1 MKTTILPKLTPF
13 SRVSAITLAA
23 LAFLPSQSLHATDY
37 FWSGATGTYNNPAAW
52 GGIVPGVADKAIN
65 DNGAGNA
72 VEINIG
78 DPDWIVNGIMAGRST
93 GNGAFV
99 QNGQALYLTNATGRG
114 AVRLGVAPG
123 LSGSY
128 TINGGNLNYT
138 GEFNVGELG
147 SASLTVN
154 GGTISGSGNLAITIG
169 NSLESVSAT
178 MAGTNKGDFTWF
190 EQGFH
195 QADVTRGIP
204 PAGSQL
210 VSESLPDHV
219 FTMPATYAAPN
230 AVQVFNGIN
239 NASINFN
246 SPTVASTLSFL
257 GSAGMGDTTVNY
269 TIHFSDTTTEAGTI
283 NIRDWFTN
291 DGTVAHRA
299 GGRITANGLNL
310 AIINDGPNKPYLL
323 TFDVAVVNATKP
335 ITKVD
340 LSYVSGG
347 VASVLAVSASTGGG
361 FTPVAFTGYNQDIVV
376 ENGAQIYIASNVTN
390 VLNQVAG
397 SINVTGEVFIGNR
410 GAGVYNLSGGTNN
423 FANWFVLGRSGGHG
437 RMTMTGGQIDK
448 TGGGNFVLGTAHQNY
463 SGGTP
468 SGVLTQS
475 GGVINSSGEF
485 MIPENSPASGE
496 YHLSGTGVLNVNNWM
511 QVGRSG
517 GTGFMTMSGGT
528 VNKTGGGNFI
538 VGDNATGTL
547 NQSGGTITV
556 NNEGWVGQGGS
567 GNGTYNLSGGS
578 ISVGNWIAIGR
589 GGGVGVVNLTNGTI
603 NKVNN
608 GNLAI
613 GSGGGTLG
621 TLNQYGGAV
630 SNTVNAGS
638 ITYLGEAS
646 GNGTWNLHGGTA
658 YLGLLQ
664 FCQGGNGSGTL
675 YLNGGLLNV
684 REINCG
690 VAGANGAFFF
700 NGGTLQANADN
711 LNFFSGLGST
721 FVDAGGAVI
730 DSQGYNVTMAQTI
743 SDFGG
748 GGLTKLGMGTLTLTG
763 FNNYSGATLVNAG
776 TLAVTTDSAASG
788 TGGYTVATGAK
799 LAVKV
804 QYDEAQLHTASATFA
819 ASATTLEVDLGNF
832 GNPTMAPINLFGDL
846 AVNGTVT
853 IDLKDSLP
861 QLGQFPL
868 IKYGTKSGAGSFV
881 IGNLPVGV
889 VASVVDNVANS
900 SIDINITTVN
910 APRWDGQAGGNWDIG
925 VTANWVNIG
934 DGLPTFFAQ
943 GNPVIF
949 NDLAAGTTTANLV
962 ATVNPTSVTFD
973 NSGLSYTLTGSGKIS
988 GSTGL
993 TKQGSGVTTIANTG
1007 GNDFT
1012 GKTVIAGG
1020 TLSVA
1025 SLANGGSPSAIGA
1038 SSASAANLEIAGGTL
1053 DYTGP
1058 STAINRGYTVGGT
1071 NSSINL
1077 INNLTVSGSI
1087 AAAQNANFVKT
1098 GLGQVAYTGAGSN
1111 VLSGPGS
1118 SGYWVQDGAVSLEG
1132 VSGAQ
1137 TNVFYGALNI
1147 NGAAANATVTLTNTT
1162 VFSSGNVDLGNVPF
1176 TTSTLNIN
1184 SNATLRVG
1192 SWLVF
1197 GDGGDATG
1205 TVNLNG
1211 GTLNVNNG
1219 ALLMGGRPGATST
1232 LNINSGVLNKSG
1244 GTVIVGP
1251 GNWNGPGARTGT
1263 INQSG
1268 GTFTFPD
1275 EIQIGQEPQGTGIY
1289 NLSGGVVDSTGW
1301 FVIGRAGGTGI
1312 MNMTGGTLTHTSGGQ
1327 PAFIVGSG
1335 AGNDSLASVGVLNH
1349 SGGTLNSLSEY
1360 WVAENTASVG
1370 TNNISGTAVVNVN
1383 NWVSLG
1389 RRGVAEINFSGGTFT
1404 KTGGGE
1410 FILAEGGGTCY
1421 WNQSGGTL
1429 TMNNQLW
1436 IGQGGGA
1443 TAELNLSAG
1452 TVSVGSW
1459 VAVGRAGGTGTLN
1472 VSGGSLTK
1480 LGDNGSHITVGSG
1493 GPGTVNQTGGTIT
1506 SVQSTTF
1513 IGEGGQPGV
1522 WNMSGGAAVLT
1533 TVFLPINN
1541 GANGTLNLNGGT
1553 FTATEITSG
1562 NVGGTGTLN
1571 FNGGTLVA
1579 GAGANGNFLHDLTT
1593 ANVQSGGAIIDSGA
1607 NVITVAQALLDGG
1620 GNGGLTKLGAGTLN
1634 LNGVNTYTG
1643 TTLVN
1648 VGTLGGNGT
1657 IAGPVSVAAGATFA
1671 PGTSIGTLTI
1681 NNTLGLAGT
1690 STTIIEVSKS
1700 AATNDLV
1707 TGVTT
1712 VTYGGTLVLKNLGG
1726 LLAVNDT
1733 FKVFDAAA
1741 YSGSFSSVVS
1751 QTPGQLV
1758 TWDVSNLAVNGT
1770 VRVATVVA
1778 APVTLVSTPNGNTL
1792 DLSWPVDQLGWRL
1805 EVQTNALST
1814 GLSDN
1819 WFTVPGS
1826 TEVTEISVPVVPGNP
1841 TVFYRL
1847 VFP

>member
-23 LAFLPSQSLHATDY
+23 LAFLPSQALQAADY

-52 GGIVPGVADKAIN
+52 GGTVPGVTDKAIN

-72 VEINIG
+72 VQINIG
-78 DPDWIVNGIMAGRST
+78 DPDWIVNGIMAGRSA

-99 QNGQALYLTNATGRG
+99 QNGQTVYLTNATGRG
-114 AVRLGVAPG
+114 AVRLGVA
-123 LSGSY
+123 SGRSGAY
-128 TINGGNLNYT
+128 TINDGALNYT

-147 SASLTVN
+147 TATLNVN
-154 GGTISGSGNLAITIG
+154 GGVISGNGNMAINVGSTLDAIT
-169 NSLESVSAT
+169 AT
-178 MAGTNKGDFTWF
+178 MAGTNKNDFTWF
-190 EQGFH
+190 EQGFY
-195 QADVTRGIP
+195 ASDLTRGIP
-204 PAGSQL
+204 AAGSTFA
-210 VSESLPDHV
+210 SETLPDHS
-219 FTMPATYAAPN
+219 FTMPANYSANN
-230 AVQVFNGIN
+230 AVQVFAGIP
-239 NASINFN
+239 NATINFTA
-246 SPTVASTLSFL
+246 PTAATALSLL
-257 GSAGMGDTTVNY
+257 GSAGMANATVNY
-269 TIHFSDTTTEAGTI
+269 TVHHADTTTQAGTLTVL
-283 NIRDWFTN
+283 DWFDNT
-291 DGTVAHRA
+291 GTVAHRA
-299 GGRITANGLNL
+299 GARINANGFNVP
-310 AIINDGPNKPYLL
+310 IINDGPNKPYLFSFDITLANTTSPVTSIEL
-323 TFDVAVVNATKP
+323 THNGGA
-335 ITKVD
+335 
-340 LSYVSGG
+340 G
-347 VASVLAVSASTGGG
+347 VAAILAVSSSTGGN
-361 FTPVAFTGYNQDIVV
+361 FVPQAITGYNQDIVV
-376 ENGAQIYIASNVTN
+376 GATEQIYVASNITN
-390 VLNQVAG
+390 VLNQTAG
-397 SINVTGEVFIGNR
+397 SIIVTGELFIGNY
-410 GAGVYNLSGGTNN
+410 GAGIYNLSNGSNN
-423 FANWFVLGRSGGHG
+423 FNNWVGIGRSGGHG
-437 RMTMTGGQIDK
+437 TLNMTGGVINK
-448 TGGGNFVLGTAHQNY
+448 TGGGNILVGTGYQAPAGSSPSGIVNQ
-463 SGGTP
+463 SGGT
-468 SGVLTQS
+468 
-475 GGVINSSGEF
+475 INSSGEF
-485 MIPENSPASGE
+485 MIPENAPASGQ

-547 NQSGGTITV
+547 NQSGGTISV

-589 GGGVGVVNLTNGTI
+589 AGGVGVVNLTNGTI

-638 ITYLGEAS
+638 ITYLGEAG
-646 GNGTWNLHGGTA
+646 GNGTWNMYGGTA
-658 YLGLLQ
+658 HLGLLQ

-684 REINCG
+684 REVNCG

-700 NGGTLQANADN
+700 NGGTLQANANN
-711 LNFFSGLGST
+711 LNFFNGLGAT
-721 FVDAGGAVI
+721 YIDVGGAVI
-730 DSQGYNVTMAQTI
+730 DSQEFNVTMAQTI
-743 SDFGG
+743 NEFGG
-748 GGLTKLGMGTLTLTG
+748 GGLTKLGTGVLTLTG
-763 FNNYSGATLVNAG
+763 FNSYSGATLVNAG
-776 TLAVTTDSAASG
+776 TLAVTTDSSASG

-804 QYDEAQLHTASATFA
+804 QFDEAQLNTASATFGA
-819 ASATTLEVDLGNF
+819 GATTLEVDLGNF
-832 GNPTMAPINLFGDL
+832 GNPSMAPINLFGNL

-868 IKYGTKSGAGSFV
+868 IKYVTKSGAGTFV

-934 DGLPTFFAQ
+934 DGSPTFFAQ
-943 GNPVIF
+943 GNPVVF

-962 ATVNPTSVTFD
+962 TTVNPTSVTFD

-993 TKQGSGVTTIANTG
+993 TKQGTGITTIANTG
-1007 GNDFT
+1007 GNDYT

-1038 SSASAANLEIAGGTL
+1038 ASASAANLEIAGGTL

-1058 STAINRGYTVGGT
+1058 SVAINRGYTVGGT
-1071 NSSINL
+1071 NSSINVN
-1077 INNLTVSGSI
+1077 NNLTVSGAI
-1087 AAAQNANFVKT
+1087 TAAQGANFVKT
-1098 GLGQVAYTGAGSN
+1098 GLGQLAYTGAGSN
-1111 VLSGPGS
+1111 VLSGTGA
-1118 SGYWVQDGAVSLEG
+1118 SGYVVTDGSVRFEG
-1132 VSGAQ
+1132 VAGSQ
-1137 TNVFYGALNI
+1137 TNVVLGSRLAVNGASGNATLVITNSVVFTASDMHVGQAANSIGTLLVESNSTLNVGSWFALGDAADAIATATINGGTVNVPSGRLFLGSAPGTTTTLNI
-1147 NGAAANATVTLTNTT
+1147 NGGV
-1162 VFSSGNVDLGNVPF
+1162 
-1176 TTSTLNIN
+1176 IN
-1184 SNATLRVG
+1184 HGGDRFVIT
-1192 SWLVF
+1192 
-1197 GDGGDATG
+1197 DGGWNGVGARTGIVNHVSG
-1205 TVNLNG
+1205 TVNTFNELWVGQWGPSQGFYNLSG
-1211 GTLNVNNG
+1211 
-1219 ALLMGGRPGATST
+1219 
-1232 LNINSGVLNKSG
+1232 SGVLNLHDWTAIGRESGTGSFTMSG
-1244 GTVIVGP
+1244 GTINKTDNGHFIVADGQNG
-1251 GNWNGPGARTGT
+1251 GNMSHGE
-1263 INQSG
+1263 
-1268 GTFTFPD
+1268 FH
-1275 EIQIGQEPQGTGIY
+1275 
-1289 NLSGGVVDSTGW
+1289 
-1301 FVIGRAGGTGI
+1301 
-1312 MNMTGGTLTHTSGGQ
+1312 MTGGTFNNSKELWVGQWGGVGVFNMTNGSLLLHDWV
-1327 PAFIVGSG
+1327 AIGRDGGNGTFNMVGGTVTKDNNGDFIVA
-1335 AGNDSLASVGVLNH
+1335 AGNGSIGVLNH
-1349 SGGTLNSLSEY
+1349 SGGTINSTKPFLVPQ
-1360 WVAENTASVG
+1360 WGNNTTLG
-1370 TNNISGTAVVNVN
+1370 TYNISGAATLTVGSWFAV
-1383 NWVSLG
+1383 G
-1389 RRGVAEINFSGGTFT
+1389 RDGGVGEMNMTNGFVAKNADPGAAFIIGASGPGTF
-1404 KTGGGE
+1404 
-1410 FILAEGGGTCY
+1410 
-1421 WNQSGGTL
+1421 NQYGGTL
-1429 TMNNQLW
+1429 SNTISATW
-1436 IGQGGGA
+1436 IGENGTA
-1443 TAELNLSAG
+1443 TWTLD
-1452 TVSVGSW
+1452 
-1459 VAVGRAGGTGTLN
+1459 GGTALLGFLN
-1472 VSGGSLTK
+1472 VAR
-1480 LGDNGSHITVGSG
+1480 NGSSVA
-1493 GPGTVNQTGGTIT
+1493 TI
-1506 SVQSTTF
+1506 
-1513 IGEGGQPGV
+1513 
-1522 WNMSGGAAVLT
+1522 NH
-1533 TVFLPINN
+1533 
-1541 GANGTLNLNGGT
+1541 NGGVIA
-1553 FTATEITSG
+1553 ATEIAGGAG
-1562 NVGGTGTLN
+1562 NATIN
-1571 FNGGTLVA
+1571 FNGGTVRA
-1579 GAGANGNFLHDLTT
+1579 TASPANFLHNLDLASVLAGGLILDTD
-1593 ANVQSGGAIIDSGA
+1593 ANTV
-1607 NVITVAQALLDGG
+1607 NVAQALLDGG

-1634 LNGVNTYTG
+1634 LNGVNSYTG
-1643 TTLVN
+1643 ATLVN
-1648 VGTLGGNGT
+1648 AGTLGGNGT
-1657 IAGPVSVAAGATFA
+1657 IAGPISVAAGASFA

-1707 TGVTT
+1707 KGVTT

-1733 FKVFDAAA
+1733 FKVFDAAT

-1770 VRVATVVA
+1770 VRVATIAA